1 MSKKHPV
8 SHSHPPTSTPVTAPE
23 PVAAPP
29 LWIGLMSGTSMDG
42 IDGVVCEFGPDAGIG
57 APWGGVLAHA
67 HHPLAP
73 ALRTELMALQQ
84 PGPDELHRCALT
96 ANALA
101 RAYAAV
107 VQDLL
112 HRTGLPAARIRAIGA
127 HGQTLR
133 HQPGLHDG
141 VGYSIQI
148 LQPALLAELTGID
161 VISDLRSRD
170 IAAGGQ
176 GAPLVPPFHRA
187 VFGRTDHSVAVVN
200 IGGIS
205 NLTLIG
211 PTNAKHTILTG
222 FDCGPGNAL
231 LDHWCQLHFDQ
242 PFDRDGDW
250 AARGRVDTAWL
261 HRLLQEPYFAL
272 PPPKSTGRDLFNPNW
287 LAQQMPASPGSR
299 PEDGQATLTE
309 LTARSICDSVRRHA
323 PQNGEG
329 GELLVCGGGALNRHL
344 MHRLAGLLPSR
355 QVRSTAE
362 AGMPPDQVE
371 ATAFAWLA
379 RQRCLGN
386 SGSLPSVTGAR
397 HPCVAGVWTSR

>member
-1 MSKKHPV
+1 
-8 SHSHPPTSTPVTAPE
+8 
-23 PVAAPP
+23 
-29 LWIGLMSGTSMDG
+29 MSGTSMDG
-42 IDGVVCEFGPDAGIG
+42 IDGVICEFESGTAS
-57 APWGGVLAHA
+57 ACWGGVRAHA

-73 ALRTELMALQQ
+73 ALRAELMSLQQ
-84 PGPDELHRCALT
+84 PGPDELHRSALA

-107 VQDLL
+107 AQDLL
-112 HRTGLPAARIRAIGA
+112 HRTGLPATRIRAIGA

-141 VGYSIQI
+141 VGYTLQI

-187 VFGRTDHSVAVVN
+187 VFGQADRSVAVVN

-211 PTNAKHTILTG
+211 PTASAQARLTG

-231 LDHWCQLHFDQ
+231 LDHWCQCHFGQ
-242 PFDRDGDW
+242 PFDRDGAW
-250 AARGRVDTAWL
+250 AARGRVEAAWL

-272 PPPKSTGRDLFNPNW
+272 PPPKSTGRDLFNPEW
-287 LAQQMPASPGSR
+287 LQARMPSSPEMR
-299 PEDGQATLTE
+299 PEDGLATLTE
-309 LTARSICDSVRRHA
+309 LTARSICDGVHHHDPA
-323 PQNGEG
+323 GQ
-329 GELLVCGGGALNRHL
+329 ELLVCGGGAFNRHL
-344 MHRLAGLLPSR
+344 LQRLGALLPGR
-355 QVRSTAE
+355 RVRSTAE

-371 ATAFAWLA
+371 AAAFAWLA
-379 RQRCLGN
+379 RQRCHGEAGALAA
-386 SGSLPSVTGAR
+386 VTGAR
-397 HPCVAGVWTSR
+397 HPVVTGVWTAH

>member
-1 MSKKHPV
+1 MSKKRPV
-8 SHSHPPTSTPVTAPE
+8 PPSRHAPAISLSPPSAPPE
-23 PVAAPP
+23 PS

-42 IDGVVCEFGPDAGIG
+42 IDGVICEFGSG
-57 APWGGVLAHA
+57 AAPNSWGGVRAHA

-73 ALRTELMALQQ
+73 SLRAELMALQH
-84 PGPDELHRCALT
+84 PGPDELHRSALA

-107 VQDLL
+107 VHDLL
-112 HRTGLPAARIRAIGA
+112 HRTGLPATCIRAIGA

-141 VGYSIQI
+141 VGYTLQI

-187 VFGRTDHSVAVVN
+187 VFGQADHSVAVVN

-211 PTNAKHTILTG
+211 PTAAPRSLLMG

-231 LDHWCQLHFDQ
+231 LDFWCQQHFGQ
-242 PFDRDGDW
+242 PFDRDGAW
-250 AARGRVDTAWL
+250 AARGRVDTTWL
-261 HRLLQEPYFAL
+261 NRLLQEPYFAL
-272 PPPKSTGRDLFNPNW
+272 PPPKSTGRDLFNPEW
-287 LAQQMPASPGSR
+287 LKALMPPTAGMR
-299 PEDGQATLTE
+299 PEDGLATLTE
-309 LTARSICDSVRRHA
+309 LTARSVCSDVLRHDPA
-323 PQNGEG
+323 GAD
-329 GELLVCGGGALNRHL
+329 LLVCGGGAFNRHL
-344 MHRLAGLLPSR
+344 LQRLSALLPGRS
-355 QVRSTAE
+355 VRSTAA

-371 ATAFAWLA
+371 AAAFAWLA
-379 RQRCLGN
+379 RQRCHGEP
-386 SGSLPSVTGAR
+386 GALPEVTGSR
-397 HPCVAGVWTSR
+397 HPVVAGVWTAH